1 MLVEQV
7 NLTLRDHTTKK
18 QSDFS
23 KNYALLSVI
32 TTDNSMAMKSAYSEC
47 VTKTGKLEYNL
58 VGVTSKLTL
67 VFAKDKQA

>member
-32 TTDNSMAMKSAYSEC
+32 TTENSIAMKSAYSEC